1 MTNKKANVLMVLG
14 LFVLI
19 GLIGGLSIAFF
30 NYTRTGSPNL
40 LTTGDISFN
49 SNYETVTIAN
59 IFPIATA
66 NVGTDTNNVMT
77 VNVNV
82 TGRTTYA
89 KGLYYEVTADNVN
102 LTVNGKNIPVSI
114 QTTASNLNN
123 VTLTSYENGKV
134 LTDGSLFAYGTIP
147 ASDETHDNSVDGT
160 ITLKVYLDASR
171 IAVTDTIENG
181 AIYATGYDNGTNTG
195 WINGRTVLTTTEWN
209 NLANTP
215 LSFKVKVEA
224 YENDVAR
231 LVGGGQ
237 FNKKIKKLSGSLTA
251 EMEEQWEQ
259 QNEMMRAQFETMP
272 QEQQDEY
279 FNMVGVSSIDE
290 LILMQELNYYA
301 STADANITSFQRVT
315 LAPDTSLFT
324 QDNIISTDD
333 SSFPIY
339 AWYDNGVIKYYSESN
354 NFKANSDMS
363 YMFTSL
369 SSLTS
374 IGDLSSLNTTNVTNM
389 SNMFY
394 HCLNLAN
401 LNGVSNWNTANVS
414 DMSYMFM
421 GPFNG
426 DTSLLSNISGIS
438 NWNTVNVT
446 NMDSMFAY
454 LVNLTSLTA
463 LSNWNTVNVTNMD
476 SMFRG
481 CSGLTSLDGLN
492 NWNTSNNKTM
502 YYMFAQCRG
511 LTNLNALINWDTSNV
526 ESMGLTFLYCT
537 NLVNL
542 SGLANWN
549 VSNTTD
555 MKAMFSFCT
564 SLSNASGINDW
575 DINNVIASSGYE
587 SGFYQMFQNAPSH
600 PTFTKLAGTWDSQG
614 TFTPSA

>member
-59 IFPIATA
+59 VFPIATA

-89 KGLYYEVTADNVN
+89 KGLYYEVTADDVN

-123 VTLTSYENGKV
+123 VTLTSYEDGKV

-160 ITLKVYLDASR
+160 ITLKVYLDASK

-231 LVGGGQ
+231 LVDGTTFIG
-237 FNKKIKKLSGSLTA
+237 KIKKISNPNLDDSYD
-251 EMEEQWEQ
+251 EWEYW
-259 QNEMMRAQFETMP
+259 EY
-272 QEQQDEY
+272 DE
-279 FNMVGVSSIDE
+279 
-290 LILMQELNYYA
+290 
-301 STADANITSFQRVT
+301 NITSFQRVVE
-315 LAPDTSLFT
+315 APNINAFT
-324 QDNIISTDD
+324 TANIISTND
-333 SSFPIY
+333 SAYPIY
-339 AWYDNGVIKYYSESN
+339 AWYDNGVIKYYSESQN
-354 NFKANSDMS
+354 IKANTDMS
-363 YMFTSL
+363 YMFFGL
-369 SSLTS
+369 MELLDISSFANL
-374 IGDLSSLNTTNVTNM
+374 DTTNVT
-389 SNMFY
+389 
-394 HCLNLAN
+394 
-401 LNGVSNWNTANVS
+401 
-414 DMSYMFM
+414 DMSYMLTECYV
-421 GPFNG
+421 FNG
-426 DTSLLSNISGIS
+426 LS
-438 NWNTVNVT
+438 
-446 NMDSMFAY
+446 
-454 LVNLTSLTA
+454 A
-463 LSNWNTVNVTNMD
+463 LSNWNVANVTNME
-476 SMFRG
+476 SMLKS
-481 CSGLTSLDGLN
+481 CALTSLTPIED
-492 NWNTSNNKTM
+492 WNTLNVTDMNAMFIWNESLTSLTPLADWNVSKVTNM
-502 YYMFAQCRG
+502 SYMFGNCSA
-511 LTNLNALINWDTSNV
+511 LT
-526 ESMGLTFLYCT
+526 
-537 NLVNL
+537 NL
-542 SGLANWN
+542 SGLSNWD
-549 VSNTTD
+549 VSNTTN
-555 MKAMFSFCT
+555 MRYMFESCT
-564 SLSNASGINDW
+564 SLNDASGINDW
-575 DINNVIASSGYE
+575 DINSVTN
-587 SGFYQMFQNAPSH
+587 FTQMFRSAPSH
-600 PTFTKLAGTWDSQG
+600 PTFTKRAGTWSNG

>member
-59 IFPIATA
+59 VFPIATA

-89 KGLYYEVTADNVN
+89 KGLYYEVTADDVN

-160 ITLKVYLDASR
+160 ITLKVYLDASK

-195 WINGRTVLTTTEWN
+195 WINGRTVLTTQEWN

-231 LVGGGQ
+231 LVNGTV
-237 FNKKIKKLSGSLTA
+237 FNTKMKKLSGSIDDALDQYIPML
-251 EMEEQWEQ
+251 MEEPAFSGYTEEELREMYIQ
-259 QNEMMRAQFETMP
+259 QLETYGAGEFP
-272 QEQQDEY
+272 D
-279 FNMVGVSSIDE
+279 
-290 LILMQELNYYA
+290 
-301 STADANITSFQRVT
+301 THITSFEKTTER
-315 LAPDTSLFT
+315 PDTTSFT
-324 QDNIISTDD
+324 EDNIISTND
-333 SSFPIY
+333 SAYPIY

-354 NFKANSDMS
+354 NIKVNSDMAT
-363 YMFTSL
+363 MFATL
-369 SSLTS
+369 ENLTS
-374 IGDLSSLNTTNVTNM
+374 IGDLANLDTTNVTDM
-389 SNMFY
+389 
-394 HCLNLAN
+394 L
-401 LNGVSNWNTANVS
+401 GVFADCS
-414 DMSYMFM
+414 
-421 GPFNG
+421 
-426 DTSLLSNISGIS
+426 SLTNIS
-438 NWNTVNVT
+438 
-446 NMDSMFAY
+446 
-454 LVNLTSLTA
+454 A
-463 LSNWNTVNVTNMD
+463 LSNWNTSNVTNMQM
-476 SMFRG
+476 MFNE
-481 CSGLTSLDGLN
+481 CVGLTNLN
-492 NWNTSNNKTM
+492 ILSNWNTSNVTSM
-502 YYMFAQCRG
+502 RYMFMDCTG
-511 LTNLNALINWDTSNV
+511 LTNLSSLSNWNVSNVRDMLSMFNGCTALTTLSGLSNWDTSNV
-526 ESMGLTFLYCT
+526 ITMVT
-537 NLVNL
+537 
-542 SGLANWN
+542 
-549 VSNTTD
+549 
-555 MKAMFSFCT
+555 MFSRC
-564 SLSNASGINDW
+564 SGIVDASAINDW
-575 DINNVIASSGYE
+575 DISSVTVFE
-587 SGFYQMFQNAPSH
+587 KMFYNAPSH
-600 PTFTKLAGTWDSQG
+600 PTFSKRAGTWNAQG